1 MVSEREV
8 KRMIKEIIPNRQV
21 KASARERIASRTMNL
36 MSLLI
41 SKAVE
46 YTKTDFERIDVSHV
60 DLAYLTIIDNTYA
73 PSDGEIDEDE

>member
-8 KRMIKEIIPNRQV
+8 KRMIKKVIPNRQV
-21 KASARERIASRTMNL
+21 KACARERIASRTMDL

-46 YTKTDFERIDVSHV
+46 NTKTDFERVDVSHI
-60 DLAYLTIIDNTYA
+60 DLAYLSIIEST
-73 PSDGEIDEDE
+73 DGEVDEDE